1 MIFVTIYPK
10 RFVSNVKTMENK
22 EMVLI
27 TTVIKSILRFCP
39 TVRVYDILI
48 SSMYIDF
55 YLQVFIHDLKRK
67 ARSDFQRPKLGVIMK
82 RDKKALLQEFWQGA
96 AKQLKLC
103 GIWEIDWLCGKLYN
117 LVTDKRLFV
126 GPGDSMINWLW
137 SVINLNSLRKR
148 LHCST
153 ARLYKALQGKLAL
166 KLYD

>member
-1 MIFVTIYPK
+1 MAIYPK

-22 EMVLI
+22 EMVFDNYGGHVNLALLLYSSSI
-27 TTVIKSILRFCP
+27 WHSHFIKW
-39 TVRVYDILI
+39 
-48 SSMYIDF
+48 MYIDF

-153 ARLYKALQGKLAL
+153 TSLYKALQGKLAL